1 MPSSA
6 GATSMNVV
14 TLSVILGFLALMGS
28 ASGPSA
34 GGTRTVDQPRT
45 DEVTLNVTSWD
56 DVQQLAARHRGKVVV
71 IDIWTT
77 TCLTCVEEFP
87 KFVELQRKYGKDK
100 LACISVNCDNDGI
113 ETKPPHWYRD
123 DVLKFLQHN
132 QATFENVMLDLSLL
146 DFMELIGLNSTPAI
160 LIYGRD
166 GKLARRFDN
175 DISTSA
181 DEGFT
186 IQQVAAVIDRSLA
199 GR

>member
-1 MPSSA
+1 MPISA

-14 TLSVILGFLALMGS
+14 TLSVILGFLALIGS
-28 ASGPSA
+28 ASGPLA
-34 GGTRTVDQPRT
+34 GGTQTVDQSRT
-45 DEVTLNVTSWD
+45 DEVALSVTSWD

-87 KFVELQRKYGKDK
+87 KFVELQQKYGKDK
-100 LACISVNCDNDGI
+100 LACISVNCDYDGI
-113 ETKPPHWYRD
+113 EPKPPQWYRD

-186 IQQVAAVIDRSLA
+186 MQQVAAVIDRSLA